1 MVALPAAP
9 GLYIGPARQGRLGEG
24 AGRRRFALAAAAAA
38 ASLSRL
44 LGEPG
49 VPEARIESMMAVL
62 TYARRLRASL
72 GALFTAG
79 HHPSD
84 AADLAARV
92 DAALGRLLQALLGQR
107 AAATAPGWPT
117 PQHPRV
123 AAL

>member
-24 AGRRRFALAAAAAA
+24 AGRRRFALAAAAAD

-79 HHPSD
+79 HHPAD
-84 AADLAARV
+84 AAHLAPRG
-92 DAALGRLLQALLGQR
+92 DAALGKVLQGFLEQR
-107 AAATAPGWPT
+107 AAATAPARP
-117 PQHPRV
+117 
-123 AAL
+123 